1 MSTALQRR
9 WTGGTSRE
17 AGAAL
22 RLCVG
27 LWLILQIVYT
37 PIHLYLEPHSD
48 GADSRS
54 WGASAWVTALLGDD
68 GHDGDGDHARHPA
81 AQHKFKV
88 LRSERAA
95 MPGVFLAPVVACA
108 EVGQCCP
115 QPEVVD
121 FSGLSPPELS
131 CCWQFFFR
139 AALPIRAPSLPS

>member
-1 MSTALQRR
+1 MQRL
-9 WTGGTSRE
+9 WTGRTSRA

-22 RLCVG
+22 RLSVG
-27 LWLILQIVYT
+27 LWLVLQIVYT
-37 PIHLYLEPHSD
+37 PIHLYRVPHSEE
-48 GADSRS
+48 ADF
-54 WGASAWVTALLGDD
+54 SAPAPLGTAAAL
-68 GHDGDGDHARHPA
+68 DGDEGHGGDGEHERHPA

-139 AALPIRAPSLPS
+139 AALPVRAPSLPS